1 MVPIEVVATREP
13 FAFAMMSVFARLE
26 IAKVVEV
33 ALVRVVLPEK
43 VLVPVKVLLFARSV
57 VEAPVKVV
65 TAFHASALVVE
76 NARPR
81 EEKYDA
87 EVVEK
92 KKPLS

>member
-1 MVPIEVVATREP
+1 MFSLSARSVDAVCPVSQVVVKVWSVVE
-13 FAFAMMSVFARLE
+13 AFAKAFN
-26 IAKVVEV
+26 
-33 ALVRVVLPEK
+33 
-43 VLVPVKVLLFARSV
+43 PVKVLLFARSV

-92 KKPLS
+92 KLVVPCQYAALVVEK